1 MTWQLEALTAANLLP
16 PSVAEVG
23 RSVVRVEVPLG
34 EYSSSAGTGVII
46 NTDVYGTAQ
55 LLTAYHVIDER
66 PLGSIAITA
75 EDASSVKE
83 YDAKIIDY
91 DSAKDIALLSICCS
105 STFQV
110 ADLSTGLP
118 EIGEPVF
125 AIGYGE
131 YDETPTTYYGKIIG
145 IRGAS
150 LGTDAA
156 LVKGNSGGPL
166 ISGRTGEVVGINL
179 AVSVEP
185 DSYEWR
191 YVLGDE
197 ERGILREV
205 LGIWPNG
212 TGIAL
217 SSPDIARALLR

>member
-1 MTWQLEALTAANLLP
+1 MN
-16 PSVAEVG
+16 VAQAG

-46 NTDVYGTAQ
+46 STNIYGTAQ

-66 PLGSIAITA
+66 PLNSITVTA

-91 DSAKDIALLSICCS
+91 DSTKDIALLSICCS
-105 STFQV
+105 STFQI
-110 ADLSTGLP
+110 AELSEGLP
-118 EIGEPVF
+118 SLGESVF

-145 IRGAS
+145 VRGES
-150 LGTDAA
+150 LGTDADV
-156 LVKGNSGGPL
+156 VKGNSGGPL
-166 ISGRTGEVVGINL
+166 ISARTGAIIGIML
-179 AVSVEP
+179 AISVEP

-191 YVLGDE
+191 YGLDDGERATLG
-197 ERGILREV
+197 RV
-205 LGIWPNG
+205 LGIWPSG

-217 SSPDIARALLR
+217 SSPDIIAALLRETA